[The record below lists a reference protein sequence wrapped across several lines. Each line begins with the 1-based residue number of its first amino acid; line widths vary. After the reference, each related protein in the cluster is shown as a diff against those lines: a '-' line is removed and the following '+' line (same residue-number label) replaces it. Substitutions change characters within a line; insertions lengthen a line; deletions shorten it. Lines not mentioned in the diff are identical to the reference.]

1 MTEEER
7 EKFYDDEI
15 APALLDIMRKCH
27 AVGMPFQAHVEFNPG
42 LIGSSADMPAR
53 DERSLPMDWAYVAAR
68 CGGNADMLIGHLD
81 REARK
86 RGHGSMYLMQLGVPL
101 KPEVVTHG

>member
-15 APALLDIMRKCH
+15 APALLDIMRKCN

-53 DERSLPMDWAYVAAR
+53 AERSLPMDWAYVAAR
-68 CGGNADMLIGHLD
+68 CGGNADMLIGPSI
-81 REARK
+81 AR
-86 RGHGSMYLMQLGVPL
+86 RGNVGMAACILCSLASR
-101 KPEVVTHG
+101 